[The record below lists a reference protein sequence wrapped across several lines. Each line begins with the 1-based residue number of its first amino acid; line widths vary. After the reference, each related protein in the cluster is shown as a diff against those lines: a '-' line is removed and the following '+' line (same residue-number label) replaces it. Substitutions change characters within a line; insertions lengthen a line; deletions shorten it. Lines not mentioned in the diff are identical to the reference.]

1 MKYYLIYFELIQMK
15 YYQPM
20 KLFAMING
28 RAIEKKLPHR
38 FMSLD
43 LRIESVAVAIS
54 TPDNNGVEVLSGYSL
69 FHFMSFKINHSFS
82 I

>member
-1 MKYYLIYFELIQMK
+1 MK

-54 TPDNNGVEVLSGYSL
+54 TPDNNGVEVLSG
-69 FHFMSFKINHSFS
+69 
-82 I
+82 